1 MRKGSITVF
10 MALILSL
17 MVSLLCAGIESAQM
31 AAARTQIL
39 NSLDIGLYSLF
50 GQYDKTLLKDY
61 DLFALDASSGGNNM
75 NLAGVYDN
83 LESYMEP
90 VLRQNSQKLSVVQGG
105 ISGYRLLTDENGEVF
120 YQQIVQYM
128 KETLGSH
135 GVQLLTQKMQDQ
147 KKKTDEAERAGTQ
160 AESGDTLTSYDSA
173 MSQAAE
179 KSQAALEEK
188 RAMEQQQSQ
197 AEGFTDGGHS
207 ETEGFGGME
216 IIPQEVSNPI
226 PAIQRVRW
234 MGLLEL
240 VLPTDRGI
248 SDKKINKRCLVSNRT
263 LEKGMV
269 MREKTKADHS
279 LTSQLLYQQYLMEK
293 LGTYRNPGR
302 GGLSC
307 QIEYILEG
315 KDSDEENVK
324 AIAKK
329 LLLIREGVN
338 AASLAADS
346 QKRAQVKTLSLAIAS
361 GFLIPPAAGIIEA
374 ALNLCWTFAESILDV
389 RELFAGGKVPLVKDS
404 SQWQIS
410 LENLPT
416 LLDNLDSARK
426 SDEKGLAY
434 EDYLQILLM
443 SEKEETKIK
452 RGMDM
457 VELSLRAAKGWENF
471 RLDCCMTAMEASI
484 DVKANSRKVFTVT
497 RQYCYA

>member
-61 DLFALDASSGGNNM
+61 DLFALDASGGGNNM

-234 MGLLEL
+234 MGLL
-240 VLPTDRGI
+240 
-248 SDKKINKRCLVSNRT
+248 
-263 LEKGMV
+263 
-269 MREKTKADHS
+269 
-279 LTSQLLYQQYLMEK
+279 
-293 LGTYRNPGR
+293 
-302 GGLSC
+302 
-307 QIEYILEG
+307 
-315 KDSDEENVK
+315 
-324 AIAKK
+324 
-329 LLLIREGVN
+329 
-338 AASLAADS
+338 
-346 QKRAQVKTLSLAIAS
+346 
-361 GFLIPPAAGIIEA
+361 
-374 ALNLCWTFAESILDV
+374 
-389 RELFAGGKVPLVKDS
+389 
-404 SQWQIS
+404 
-410 LENLPT
+410 
-416 LLDNLDSARK
+416 
-426 SDEKGLAY
+426 
-434 EDYLQILLM
+434 
-443 SEKEETKIK
+443 
-452 RGMDM
+452 
-457 VELSLRAAKGWENF
+457 
-471 RLDCCMTAMEASI
+471 
-484 DVKANSRKVFTVT
+484 
-497 RQYCYA
+497 

>member
-10 MALILSL
+10 LALILSL
-17 MVSLLCAGIESAQM
+17 MVSLLCAGIESART

-39 NSLDIGLYSLF
+39 NGLDIGLYSLF

-61 DLFALDASSGGNNM
+61 DLFVLDASGGGSNLNM
-75 NLAGVYDN
+75 AGVYDN
-83 LESYMEP
+83 LASYMEP
-90 VLRQNSQKLSVVQGG
+90 VLSQNSQKLSVVQGG
-105 ISGYRLLTDENGEVF
+105 ISGYRFLTDENGEVF

-135 GVQLLTQKMQDQ
+135 GVQLLTQKMRDR
-147 KKKTDEAERAGTQ
+147 KKKTEEAERTGNQ
-160 AESGDTLTSYDSA
+160 VESGDTLTSYDSE

-188 RAMEQQQSQ
+188 RAMEQRQSQ
-197 AEGFTDGGHS
+197 AEGFTDGGQS
-207 ETEGFGGME
+207 ETEGFGGTE
-216 IIPQEVSNPI
+216 IIPQEVPNPI
-226 PAIQRVRW
+226 PTIQRVRW

-248 SDKKINKRCLVSNRT
+248 SDKKINRRGLVSNRN
-263 LEKGMV
+263 LEQGLPMSG
-269 MREKTKADHS
+269 ETKADHS
-279 LTSQLLYQQYLMEK
+279 LTSQILCQQYLMEK
-293 LGTYRNPGR
+293 LGNYRKPGK
-302 GGLSC
+302 GALSC

-315 KDSDEENVK
+315 KDSDRENVK

-346 QKRAQVKTLSLAIAS
+346 QKCAQVKSLSLAIAS

-374 ALNLCWTFAESILDV
+374 ALILCWTFAESILDV
-389 RELFAGGKVPLVKDS
+389 RELFAGGKVPLIKDS

-410 LENLPT
+410 LENLPD
-416 LLDNLDSARK
+416 LLNKLDSARK
-426 SDEKGLAY
+426 SDEKGLSY
-434 EDYLQILLM
+434 EDYLQILLL
-443 SEKEETKIK
+443 SENEETKVM

-471 RLDCCMTAMEASI
+471 RLDCCLTALEASI
-484 DVKANSRKVFTVT
+484 DVKANGRKVFTAT
-497 RQYCYA
+497 RQYGYS